1 MSFAPPTYS
10 FSVVSVQR
18 SSGKSCL
25 CKRLIDSNWDNY
37 QSFISL
43 ESNARDEKVYW
54 GSIKHRRF
62 DEKREAIFHFVE
74 HGSIAEHETFDAY
87 LKRVTTLTFR
97 LDEKSSSQSKRALPK
112 EKLGIDG
119 FLCLYD
125 LSSERSHADFL
136 SLLHVSLKTRRPVL
150 IVTTKND
157 RLAHQSTIALQF
169 EQAIHASLP
178 TIPIVHTSAH
188 EHVNIQSVLELAL
201 YACDE
206 STRKSLSTN
215 KYHPPTFAEATKNEQ
230 SLKHV
235 IQTEYRTLLNRHV
248 PDFRVGSWEKFYD
261 RWQHHTSVQTFID
274 MFGKA
279 QANCLYHEHN
289 DELRRTFRQKLIDE
303 RLIPIVELLVTDQK
317 SKISRNWDFVRAQM
331 QRHPRY
337 ASTVIPASDWERQQ
351 QQQTNNSITL
361 SIPDDLLETDEARLR
376 FESYMMH
383 RQGEQ
388 TRRLHCRAFFDLL
401 SRFSGAGLVHYGD
414 SYDKDCVYFLGRECY
429 EALNSQDRLRIFA
442 LHQSYLYRLLCLQ
455 FVELLFESLEIFI
468 STFERMNLATRFNDE
483 KTFQHR
489 KMTTLTIDDIFQRDI
504 IEQIKDD
511 PRYRLLNKRETDR
524 HRLIMCH
531 CHFLYDCIYYSS
543 GHLNRSFKQRKRSF
557 KRRKSS
563 SISSTH
569 QISVDDN
576 FCPYTRKVGTN
587 NQDDNNETNLQRK
600 FDIACPMEST
610 CVDARI
616 VQQIFA
622 RLKSSSRRK

>member
-1 MSFAPPTYS
+1 MSFAPPTYI

-87 LKRVTTLTFR
+87 LKRVSTLTFR
-97 LDEKSSSQSKRALPK
+97 LDEKTSSQSSRALPK

-119 FLCLYD
+119 FLCIYD
-125 LSSERSHADFL
+125 LSAERSHADFL

-157 RLAHQSTIALQF
+157 RLAHQSKFALQF

-206 STRKSLSTN
+206 TSRKSLPTN
-215 KYHPPTFAEATKNEQ
+215 KYQPPTFAEAGKNEQ

-248 PDFRVGSWEKFYD
+248 PDFRLGSWEKFYD

-303 RLIPIVELLVTDQK
+303 RLIPIVELLVTDPK

-337 ASTVIPASDWERQQ
+337 ASTVIPASLWSDWERQQ
-351 QQQTNNSITL
+351 QTNSSSTAL
-361 SIPDDLLETDEARLR
+361 AIPDDLLETDEARLR

-383 RQGEQ
+383 RQSEQ

-401 SRFSGAGLVHYGD
+401 SRFSEAGLVHYGD

-442 LHQSYLYRLLCLQ
+442 LHQSYLYRLLCLTIRGIVIRIVGDLHQ
-455 FVELLFESLEIFI
+455 YLRENESRHSIHRREDFPTSEDDHLDDRRYLPTRYHRTDQRRSSLSAVEQ
-468 STFERMNLATRFNDE
+468 TR
-483 KTFQHR
+483 
-489 KMTTLTIDDIFQRDI
+489 
-504 IEQIKDD
+504 
-511 PRYRLLNKRETDR
+511 
-524 HRLIMCH
+524 
-531 CHFLYDCIYYSS
+531 
-543 GHLNRSFKQRKRSF
+543 NRP
-557 KRRKSS
+557 
-563 SISSTH
+563 SSTDH
-569 QISVDDN
+569 VSLSLSLRL
-576 FCPYTRKVGTN
+576 YLLLVGTS
-587 NQDDNNETNLQRK
+587 QSLIQATQTFVQTSQVVVDLFDTPAQRG
-600 FDIACPMEST
+600 
-610 CVDARI
+610 
-616 VQQIFA
+616 
-622 RLKSSSRRK
+622 